1 MNMLSKV
8 VEAKEAQKLAY
19 QSYRLPSPEDVDL
32 IIEAKKQ
39 EDRRMKIIEK
49 HQDDPLKAAKKEAN
63 RIMVEAQE
71 KLQEAQLEAAAL
83 KSRQEKEIRD
93 SLEKEYL
100 AKLEAGLKA
109 LKQNYVKT
117 VDILG
122 KLKEILYRKSEAE
135 LLDLVYSI
143 TRKVIGDEIKTSP
156 QLVISMLEKGF
167 KKIKEAKQY
176 EIKVHPLDYQL
187 LSQAKGNLQEILKG
201 PGAIKFTQ
209 DESVERG
216 GCKIIT
222 ESGEIS
228 SEPGKQL
235 DIIIKELADGT

>member
-8 VEAKEAQKLAY
+8 VEAKEAQKLVYQAY
-19 QSYRLPSPEDVDL
+19 HLPSPEDVDL

-39 EDRRMKIIEK
+39 EDRRMRIIEK

-93 SLEKEYL
+93 VLEKEYH

-109 LKQNYVKT
+109 IKQSYVKT
-117 VDILG
+117 AETLG
-122 KLKEILYRKSEAE
+122 KLKEVLYRQSEAE

-187 LSQAKGNLQEILKG
+187 LSQSKENLQEILKG

-209 DESVERG
+209 DEGVERG

>member
-1 MNMLSKV
+1 MLSKI
-8 VEAKEAQKLAY
+8 VEAKDAQKLVVHAY
-19 QSYRLPSPEDVDL
+19 HLPSPEDVDL

-39 EDRRMKIIEK
+39 DDRRMRIIEK

-93 SLEKEYL
+93 TLEKEYH

-109 LKQNYVKT
+109 MKQNYLT
-117 VDILG
+117 TAETLA
-122 KLKEILYRKSEAE
+122 KLKEVLYKQSEAE

-143 TRKVIGDEIKTSP
+143 TRKVIGDEIKTTP
-156 QLVISMLEKGF
+156 QLVVAMLEKGF

-187 LSQAKGNLQEILKG
+187 LSQAKENLQEILKS
-201 PGAIKFTQ
+201 PGSIKFTQ
-209 DESVERG
+209 DERVERG